1 MLILSSRNRCR
12 RALRESIST
21 PASEMNEPGMRS
33 PAGYRARA
41 RACLVSCLLVSG
53 FSGPERRL
61 FAAWRPGVIPG
72 AYMPLQRL
80 RFRRTDSQMPP
91 APAQATRGDPASCNA
106 YQVAGECDGIIR
118 RPGRGITPPVLP
130 WCRRCRFRLHFF
142 LPALPFVRGLAFLLA
157 RPSAAWRGV
166 RAGSAFA
173 PPRVARARASCAL
186 CQRADAHAL
195 GSVVYTYKYA
205 HLPKYTCTF
214 GRAFHIRSAP

>member
-1 MLILSSRNRCR
+1 
-12 RALRESIST
+12 
-21 PASEMNEPGMRS
+21 MNEPGMRS

-118 RPGRGITPPVLP
+118 RPGRGITPPGATLVPPVPLSAAFLFT
-130 WCRRCRFRLHFF
+130 CFAFRTRACL
-142 LPALPFVRGLAFLLA
+142 LLA

>member
-1 MLILSSRNRCR
+1 MSLSGLEPGLDPSRSPPI
-12 RALRESIST
+12 RAVWRVSVGLFISLYGGL
-21 PASEMNEPGMRS
+21 PGWMVGEMNEPGMRS
-33 PAGYRARA
+33 PAGYRARP

-118 RPGRGITPPVLP
+118 RPGAWDNPPGATLVPPVPLS
-130 WCRRCRFRLHFF
+130 
-142 LPALPFVRGLAFLLA
+142 AAFLFTCFAFRTRACLFVGAAFRCLA
-157 RPSAAWRGV
+157 GRARRQCFCAAARC
-166 RAGSAFA
+166 AGSRLLRSV
-173 PPRVARARASCAL
+173 PAR
-186 CQRADAHAL
+186 
-195 GSVVYTYKYA
+195 
-205 HLPKYTCTF
+205 
-214 GRAFHIRSAP
+214 